1 MEESRIVYE
10 VIGYIGTAL
19 VVLSFF
25 MSSVYKL
32 RVINTIGS
40 LVSIVYGL
48 LVNVYPTVLLN
59 VCLALINIVF
69 LWKHLSKKNQKIYN
83 AKEVNASDPL
93 VSFFLTEH
101 KGEIEKFFP
110 NFKNE
115 SAEFD
120 LARIIFCEDT
130 FAGLLLGKKKN
141 EDELEIK
148 LDYAT
153 PAFRDFS
160 VGKYLYEELKK
171 NGFKKCK
178 FMADIPGSLVYLK
191 KIGFIEEGGVME
203 LNL

>member
-1 MEESRIVYE
+1 METTRVIYE
-10 VIGYIGTAL
+10 VIGYVGTAL
-19 VVLSFF
+19 VILSFF

-59 VCLALINIVF
+59 ICLALINIVF
-69 LWKHLSKKNQKIYN
+69 LWKHLSKKNEKIYN
-83 AKEVNASDPL
+83 AREVDADDPL
-93 VSFFLTEH
+93 VTFFLTEH
-101 KGEIEKFFP
+101 KSEIEKFFP
-110 NFKNE
+110 NFKND
-115 SAEFD
+115 SKAFD

-130 FAGLLLGKKKN
+130 FAGLLLGKKG
-141 EDELEIK
+141 EDSELDIK

-160 VGKYLYEELKK
+160 VGKYLYDELKRS
-171 NGFKKCK
+171 GIKKCR

-191 KIGFIEEGGVME
+191 KIGFNENNGVME
-203 LNL
+203 LDF

>member
-10 VIGYIGTAL
+10 VIGYVGTAL

-83 AKEVNASDPL
+83 AKEVNANDPL

-115 SAEFD
+115 NSDFD

-171 NGFKKCK
+171 NGIKKCK
-178 FMADIPGSLVYLK
+178 FMADVPGSLVYLK
-191 KIGFIEEGGVME
+191 KIGFIENAGVME

>member
-10 VIGYIGTAL
+10 VIGYVGTAL

-83 AKEVNASDPL
+83 AKEVNANDPL

-110 NFKNE
+110 NFKNDG
-115 SAEFD
+115 SEFD

-171 NGFKKCK
+171 NGIKKCK
-178 FMADIPGSLVYLK
+178 FMADVPGSLVYLK
-191 KIGFIEEGGVME
+191 KIGFIENSGVME

>member
-1 MEESRIVYE
+1 METSRVIYE
-10 VIGYIGTAL
+10 VIGYVGTAL

-69 LWKHLSKKNQKIYN
+69 LWKHLSKKNQKIYM
-83 AKEVNASDPL
+83 AKEVNAKDPL
-93 VSFFLTEH
+93 VSFFLSEH
-101 KGEIEKFFP
+101 KNEILKFFP
-110 NFKNE
+110 NFKNDSE
-115 SAEFD
+115 SFD
-120 LARIIFCEDT
+120 LARIVFCEDT
-130 FAGLLLGKKKN
+130 FAGLLLGKKN
-141 EDELEIK
+141 EGDELDIK

-171 NGFKKCK
+171 SGIKKCK
-178 FMADIPGSLVYLK
+178 FMADVQGSLVYLK
-191 KIGFIEEGGVME
+191 KVGFMENKGVME
-203 LNL
+203 LKL